1 MNRVL
6 RLTLLLLLVTSSS
19 VRCRSGGGDGF
30 LQMFAA
36 QQNPP
41 DPCYEETQAP
51 LTASGATSTGA
62 AAAAAAAAASTQR
75 PRRCVPDFVNA
86 AFGRQVTASST
97 SPASPAFTDGHLTDL
112 HNVNNVTCWRSQRQT
127 ADVANGN
134 NVTLTLS
141 LAKKY
146 ELTYISLQFCGRKPD
161 TMAIYKSMDFGRN
174 WQPLQY
180 YSSQCRKLYGRPNRA
195 IITRAN
201 EQEVNPP
208 HYNY

>member
-1 MNRVL
+1 ML
-6 RLTLLLLLVTSSS
+6 RLTLLLVTSSS
-19 VRCRSGGGDGF
+19 VTCRSSGTDGF

-41 DPCYEETQAP
+41 DPCYEETQTP
-51 LTASGATSTGA
+51 LTAGATAG
-62 AAAAAAAAASTQR
+62 STQR

-86 AFGRQVTASST
+86 AFGKLITASST
-97 SPASPAFTDGHLTDL
+97 LPAYPDSHLTDL

-141 LAKKY
+141 LGKKY

-201 EQEVNPP
+201 EQEVIASANV
-208 HYNY
+208 